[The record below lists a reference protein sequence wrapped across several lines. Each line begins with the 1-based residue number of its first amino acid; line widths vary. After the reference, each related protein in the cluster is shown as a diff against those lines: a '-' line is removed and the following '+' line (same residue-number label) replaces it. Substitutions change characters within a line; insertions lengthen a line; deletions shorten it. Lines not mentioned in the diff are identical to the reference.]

1 MKILVCISNVPDTTT
16 KVKFAENN
24 TKFDPAGV
32 QWVINPWDEL
42 ALTRALELK
51 DNASAGVKSV
61 SVAHVGPAT
70 AEPTIRKALAIG
82 ADDAIRV
89 NLEATDAYQVAAQL
103 AEVVKTEQYDIVLCG
118 IESSDFNGSTVGS
131 MIAEFIGC
139 PSVSAVSGLNFE
151 NGQSVITREIDGGK
165 ETENRRYIILINS
178 RQNKLKAPLLRDIPF
193 EARVGIIGHELA
205 HIVDYNRKSFIQII
219 GNGIAYITSNKFKRN
234 LEHKIDRIAINKGLG
249 EGLYQFRLFVEEE
262 ANTTEKYRRFKDNI
276 YLSSTDISNLVK
288 SINNLAIEE

>member
-1 MKILVCISNVPDTTT
+1 MKVLVCISNVPDTTT

-51 DNASAGVKSV
+51 DNASTGVKSV
-61 SVAHVGPAT
+61 SVAHVGLAT

-165 ETENRRYIILINS
+165 ETVS
-178 RQNKLKAPLLRDIPF
+178 VPTPF
-193 EARVGIIGHELA
+193 VAV
-205 HIVDYNRKSFIQII
+205 VQK
-219 GNGIAYITSNKFKRN
+219 GIAK
-234 LEHKIDRIAINKGLG
+234 EPRIAAMRGIMLARSKPIKVVEPIAIDALT
-249 EGLYQFRLFVEEE
+249 EVVSFEPPQPRAKCVFVDAENPKQLIDLLQNE
-262 ANTTEKYRRFKDNI
+262 AKVI
-276 YLSSTDISNLVK
+276 
-288 SINNLAIEE
+288 